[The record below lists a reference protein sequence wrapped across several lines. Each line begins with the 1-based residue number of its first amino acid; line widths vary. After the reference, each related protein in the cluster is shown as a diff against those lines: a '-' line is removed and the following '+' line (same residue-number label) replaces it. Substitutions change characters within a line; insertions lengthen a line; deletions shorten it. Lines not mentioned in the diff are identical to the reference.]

1 MSNNDNNQKLKKLI
15 QISQKLETCEN
26 LETGIQLLTEQ
37 LKKVIDVDRISIFI
51 YSPTTNMVW
60 SYLADGVEKLIL
72 PADKGVLGYA
82 IKNKSIKKVN
92 DTSKEPIFFKDVD
105 NSTGYQTK
113 NLLAVPLFNKDN
125 EVLGVIEFLNK
136 RDGKFNQKDLNI
148 AYLFSTYLSKPLE
161 KLLHKKS

>member
-1 MSNNDNNQKLKKLI
+1 
-15 QISQKLETCEN
+15 
-26 LETGIQLLTEQ
+26 
-37 LKKVIDVDRISIFI
+37 
-51 YSPTTNMVW
+51 MVW